1 MAQQH
6 DMNDIDSL
14 IKMLSKLPGLG
25 PRSAKRA
32 VLHLLK
38 KKTSLMLPLTD
49 LMQRTAENTKECEQ
63 CGNISL
69 TSPCNI
75 CASQNRDKQ
84 TLCIVQDVDD
94 IWAMERTKAYSGQYH
109 VLGGLL
115 SALDGITP
123 DDLRINSLLSRLAS
137 GAINEIIIGLPATVD
152 GQSTAHYIMDITK
165 QYNITVTHLAHGL
178 PVGAELDFMDD
189 GTITM
194 ALKARKQYGS

>member
-1 MAQQH
+1 MPQ
-6 DMNDIDSL
+6 MNDIDTL
-14 IKMLSKLPGLG
+14 IKMMAKLPGLG

-38 KKTSLMLPLTD
+38 KKTSVMTPLAE
-49 LMQRTAENTKECEQ
+49 LIQKTAENTKDCSV

-69 TSPCNI
+69 SSPCDI
-75 CASQNRDKQ
+75 CASATRDKT

-94 IWAMERTKAYSGQYH
+94 IWAMERTKSYNGQYH

-115 SALDGITP
+115 SALDGVTP
-123 DDLRINSLLSRLAS
+123 DDLRIDALLSRLS
-137 GAINEIIIGLPATVD
+137 DNQIIEVIIGLPATVD
-152 GQSTAHYIMDITK
+152 GQSTAHYLMDRMA
-165 QYNITVTHLAHGL
+165 QYNVTVTHLAHGL

>member
-1 MAQQH
+1 MVE
-6 DMNDIDSL
+6 DNDIDTL

-32 VLHLLK
+32 VLYLLK
-38 KKTSLMLPLTD
+38 KKTSVMLPLAD
-49 LMQRTAENTKECEQ
+49 MMHKTAENTKECSI

-69 TSPCNI
+69 SSPCDI
-75 CASQNRDKQ
+75 CASSARDKAM
-84 TLCIVQDVDD
+84 LCIVQDVDD
-94 IWAMERTKAYSGQYH
+94 IWAMERTKSYSGQYH

-123 DDLRINSLLSRLAS
+123 DDLRINSLLSRLAQ
-137 GAINEIIIGLPATVD
+137 GTIAEVIIGLPATVD
-152 GQSTAHYIMDITK
+152 GQSTAHYLMDRMA
-165 QYNITVTHLAHGL
+165 QYGAKVTHLAHGL